1 MFKGQVDARILKNW
15 LKAIKAVTNE
25 FRMEIDKED
34 GWLVTAINDAN
45 TALVDISLQKNAFE
59 TYEAKKDFTAAID
72 CNLLEHIVR
81 DARGNIELE
90 ITKEKLIANTN
101 NTRFEIRLLSPETI
115 RKPSVPSELDFK
127 AKIYL
132 YTEDLRRG
140 LQAAER
146 VSQWDEVVLAVKDNH
161 FFVKSVG
168 ESEVMEMML
177 SPDNLIKLEGENCRS
192 MFSLNYLMPMIKAV
206 NTESLKLELGT
217 DEPIKIAWEDENM
230 SVIYL
235 LAPRVSEDWDG
246 A

>member
-1 MFKGQVDARILKNW
+1 MFKGQIDARILKNW

-25 FRMEIDKED
+25 FRMEIHKED
-34 GWLVTAINDAN
+34 GWLVIAINDAN
-45 TALVDISLQKNAFE
+45 TALIDVSLRKDAFDE
-59 TYEAKKDFTAAID
+59 YEAKTDFTVAID

-115 RKPSVPSELDFK
+115 RKPSLPSELDFK

-161 FFVKSVG
+161 FFVKSIG

-177 SPDNLIKLEGENCRS
+177 SAEDLIKLEGENCRS
-192 MFSLNYLMPMIKAV
+192 MFSLNYLTPMIKAV
-206 NTESLKLELGT
+206 NTKSLKLELGT

-230 SVIYL
+230 SVMYL

>member
-1 MFKGQVDARILKNW
+1 MFKGEIESRILKGW
-15 LKAIKAVTNE
+15 LKAIRAVTNE
-25 FRMEIDKED
+25 FQMKIHKED

-45 TALVDISLQKNAFE
+45 TALIDISLQKDAFDKYK
-59 TYEAKKDFTAAID
+59 TKKSFTAALD
-72 CNLLEHIVR
+72 CDLLDHVIK
-81 DARGNIELE
+81 DARGNIEVE
-90 ITKEKLIANTN
+90 IAKEKLIAITN

-115 RKPSVPSELDFK
+115 RKPSIPSELDFK

-146 VSQWDEVVLAVKDNH
+146 VSQWDEVVLAVKDSC
-161 FFVKSVG
+161 FLVKSVG
-168 ESEVMEMML
+168 ESEVMEMTL
-177 SPDNLIKLEGENCRS
+177 SADELIKLEGEDCRS

-206 NTESLKLELGT
+206 NTKTLKLELGT

-230 SVIYL
+230 SVMYL
-235 LAPRVSEDWDG
+235 LAPRVSDDWDG

>member
-1 MFKGQVDARILKNW
+1 MFKGQIEARILKNW

-34 GWLVTAINDAN
+34 GWFVTAINDAN
-45 TALVDISLQKNAFE
+45 IALVDVSLRKDAFDK
-59 TYEAKKDFTAAID
+59 YEIKKSFTVALD
-72 CNLLEHIVR
+72 CDLLDHIVK
-81 DARGNIELE
+81 DARGNIELK

-127 AKIYL
+127 AKIHL

-177 SPDNLIKLEGENCRS
+177 SSDDLIKLEGENCRS

-230 SVIYL
+230 SVMHL
-235 LAPRVSEDWDG
+235 LAPRVSDDWNG

>member
-1 MFKGQVDARILKNW
+1 MFKGQIDSHILKNW

-25 FRMEIDKED
+25 FRMEIQKEN

-45 TALVDISLQKNAFE
+45 TALVNISLQKDAFDK
-59 TYEAKKDFTAAID
+59 YEDEKNFEAALD
-72 CNLLEHIVR
+72 CDLLEHIVK

-90 ITKEKLIANTN
+90 ITEEKLIANTN

-132 YTEDLRRG
+132 YTEDLRQG
-140 LQAAER
+140 LQAAAK
-146 VSQWDEVVLAVKDNH
+146 VSQWDEVVLAVKNNH

-177 SPDNLIKLEGENCRS
+177 SADDLIKLEGESCRS
-192 MFSLNYLMPMIKAV
+192 MFSLNYLTPMIKAV
-206 NTESLKLELGT
+206 NTKSLKLELGV
-217 DEPIKIAWEDENM
+217 DEPIKIAWKDENM
-230 SVIYL
+230 SVMYL

>member
-1 MFKGQVDARILKNW
+1 MFKGQIDSRILKNW

-25 FRMEIDKED
+25 FRMEIQKEN
-34 GWLVTAINDAN
+34 GWLVTAINDAH
-45 TALVDISLQKNAFE
+45 TALVDISLEKDAFDR
-59 TYEAKKDFTAAID
+59 YEVKEDFEVALD
-72 CNLLEHIVR
+72 SDLLEHIVK
-81 DARGNIELE
+81 DARENIELK

-115 RKPSVPSELDFK
+115 REPSVSSELDFK

-146 VSQWDEVVLAVKDNH
+146 ISQWDEVVLAVKDNH
-161 FFVKSVG
+161 FFVKSIG

-177 SPDNLIKLEGENCRS
+177 SADDLIKLEGENCRS

-206 NTESLKLELGT
+206 NTKSLKIELGT

-230 SVIYL
+230 SVMYL
-235 LAPRVSEDWDG
+235 LAPRVSDDWNG

>member
-1 MFKGQVDARILKNW
+1 MFKGQIESRILKNW
-15 LKAIKAVTNE
+15 LKAIKAITNE
-25 FRMEIDKED
+25 FRMEIQKEN

-45 TALVDISLQKNAFE
+45 TALIDISLQKDAFDK
-59 TYEAKKDFTAAID
+59 YEVKKNLIVAID
-72 CNLLEHIVR
+72 CDLLEHIVK
-81 DARGNIELE
+81 DARGNIDLE
-90 ITKEKLIANTN
+90 ITREKLIAVTN

-115 RKPSVPSELDFK
+115 REPSVSSELDFK

-177 SPDNLIKLEGENCRS
+177 SADDLIKLEGENCRS
-192 MFSLNYLMPMIKAV
+192 MFSLNYLTPMIKAV
-206 NTESLKLELGT
+206 NTKPLKIELGT
-217 DEPIKIAWEDENM
+217 DEPIKIAWKDENM
-230 SVIYL
+230 SVMYL
-235 LAPRVSEDWDG
+235 LAPRVSDDWS
-246 A
+246 

>member
-1 MFKGQVDARILKNW
+1 
-15 LKAIKAVTNE
+15 
-25 FRMEIDKED
+25 MEIQKEN

-45 TALVDISLQKNAFE
+45 TALVNISLQKDAFDK
-59 TYEAKKDFTAAID
+59 YEDEKNFEAALD
-72 CNLLEHIVR
+72 CDLLEHIVK

-90 ITKEKLIANTN
+90 ITREKLIAITN
-101 NTRFEIRLLSPETI
+101 NTRFEIRLLSPDTI
-115 RKPSVPSELDFK
+115 RKPSAPSELNFK

-146 VSQWDEVVLAVKDNH
+146 VSQWDEVVLTVKDNN

-177 SPDNLIKLEGENCRS
+177 SSDDLIKLEGENCRS

-206 NTESLKLELGT
+206 NTKSLKLELGT

-230 SVIYL
+230 SVMYL
-235 LAPRVSEDWDG
+235 LAPRVSDNWS
-246 A
+246 

>member
-1 MFKGQVDARILKNW
+1 MFKGQIDARILKNW

-25 FRMEIDKED
+25 FRMEIHKED
-34 GWLVTAINDAN
+34 GWLVTAKNDAN
-45 TALVDISLQKNAFE
+45 TALVDISLQKDVFDKYK
-59 TYEAKKDFTAAID
+59 TKKSFTVALD
-72 CNLLEHIVR
+72 CDLLDHIIK
-81 DARGNIELE
+81 DARGNIEVE
-90 ITKEKLIANTN
+90 ITKEKLIAVTN

-115 RKPSVPSELDFK
+115 RKSSVPSELDFK
-127 AKIYL
+127 AEIYL

-177 SPDNLIKLEGENCRS
+177 SPDDLIKLEGENCRS
-192 MFSLNYLMPMIKAV
+192 IFSLNYLMPMIKAV
-206 NTESLKLELGT
+206 NTRSLKLELGT

-230 SVIYL
+230 SVMYL

>member
-1 MFKGQVDARILKNW
+1 MFKGQIDARILKNW

-25 FRMEIDKED
+25 FRMEIHKED
-34 GWLVTAINDAN
+34 GWLVIAKNDAN
-45 TALVDISLQKNAFE
+45 TALVDISLQKDTFE
-59 TYEAKKDFTAAID
+59 TYQAKKDFTVAMD
-72 CNLLEHIVR
+72 CDLLEHIVR

-90 ITKEKLIANTN
+90 ITKEKLAANTN

-115 RKPSVPSELDFK
+115 RKPSAPSELDFK

-177 SPDNLIKLEGENCRS
+177 SPDDLIKLEGENCRS
-192 MFSLNYLMPMIKAV
+192 IFSLNYLMPMIKAV
-206 NTESLKLELGT
+206 NTKSLKLELGT
-217 DEPIKIAWEDENM
+217 DEPIKIAWGDENM